1 MYTHSTFGGHF
12 MQYVKLQIG
21 CLIVILYI
29 VVTYVRAT
37 LKSKFICNKLFDA
50 LMLIAPWA
58 VFFDGF
64 TAWTVNHLEAVPEWV
79 NTFGHLFFMIFMDL
93 TIIVTA
99 LYMYDQIVGF
109 CKAHKQKNLLLLI
122 PGIIS
127 LVLIAAGMNRIE
139 YIQGKTTFYSMGFSV
154 YVCFASLFFHY
165 GVILYLV
172 IARHKY
178 LAKEKKFG
186 TVSII
191 IIVGII
197 LVAQIIFPEI
207 LLTSICPA
215 ILLLGIYIE
224 FENPSIKKLTLYND
238 NMVESFANLVE
249 NRDSNTGGHIKR
261 TRAYVNLILHKMRHD
276 KKYKDIMNKDYL
288 VNVSNAAPLHDIG
301 KIATPDYILQK
312 PGKLTDE
319 EFAIMKKHASCG
331 GKIIQDTFKNLDDA
345 DFQKIAYEVARFH
358 HEKYNGK
365 GYPQGLS
372 GEQIPLHARIMAVAD
387 VFDAVSQKRCYR
399 DAMPLDQCFS
409 IIEKGSGT
417 DFDPQIAKIF
427 LDSKDEV
434 VKLMER

>member
-1 MYTHSTFGGHF
+1 

-64 TAWTVNHLEAVPEWV
+64 TAWTVNHIEIVPEWV

-127 LVLIAAGMNRIE
+127 LVLIAAGMNKIE

-224 FENPSIKKLTLYND
+224 FENPSIKKLTLYNE

-319 EFAIMKKHASCG
+319 EFAIMKKHAACG
-331 GKIIQDTFKNLDDA
+331 GEIIQDTFKNLDDTE
-345 DFQKIAYEVARFH
+345 FEKIAYEVARFH

-365 GYPQGLS
+365 GYPKGLS

-427 LDSKDEV
+427 LDSKEEV
-434 VKLMER
+434 VRLMER

>member
-1 MYTHSTFGGHF
+1 

-64 TAWTVNHLEAVPEWV
+64 TAWTVNHLEIVPEWV
-79 NTFGHLFFMIFMDL
+79 NKFGHLFFMIFMDL

-109 CKAHKQKNLLLLI
+109 CKSHKQKNLLLLI

-127 LVLIAAGMNRIE
+127 LILIAAGMNRIE

-276 KKYKDIMNKDYL
+276 KLFQDVINKDYL
-288 VNVSNAAPLHDIG
+288 INVSNAAPLHDIG

-331 GKIIQDTFKNLDDA
+331 GEIIQDTFKNLDDA

>member
-1 MYTHSTFGGHF
+1 

-21 CLIVILYI
+21 CLLVIAYLI
-29 VVTYVRAT
+29 VTYVRAT
-37 LKSKFICNKLFDA
+37 FRESVIRNKLFDL
-50 LMLIAPWA
+50 LMIVAPWA
-58 VFFDGF
+58 VFFDGL
-64 TAWTVNHLEAVPEWV
+64 TSWTVNHIESIPVWI
-79 NTFGHLFFMIFMDL
+79 NKFGHLFFLVFMDL

-109 CKAHKQKNLLLLI
+109 CKTHRQKNLLLLI
-122 PGIIS
+122 PGIVS
-127 LVLIAAGMNRIE
+127 LILIAAGINQLE
-139 YIQGKTTFYSMGFSV
+139 YIQGKTTFYSMGFSAK
-154 YVCFASLFFHY
+154 VCFVSLFFHY

-172 IARHKY
+172 VTRHKY
-178 LAKEKKFG
+178 LATEKKIG

-191 IIVGII
+191 VIVGII
-197 LVAQIIFPEI
+197 LVAQIVFPEI
-207 LLTSICPA
+207 LLSAVCPT
-215 ILLLGIYIE
+215 ILLLGIYVE
-224 FENPSIKKLTLYND
+224 FENPAIKKLTLYNE

-276 KKYKDIMNKDYL
+276 KRFQDVINKDYL
-288 VNVSNAAPLHDIG
+288 INVSNAAPLHDIG

-319 EFAIMKKHASCG
+319 EFAIMKKHAACG
-331 GKIIQDTFKNLDDA
+331 GEIIQDTFKNLDDA

-365 GYPQGLS
+365 GYPEGLS

-417 DFDPQIAKIF
+417 DFDPQIVEIF

-434 VKLMER
+434 VGLMGR

>member
-1 MYTHSTFGGHF
+1 

-29 VVTYVRAT
+29 VLTYVRAT

-50 LMLIAPWA
+50 LMLIAPWT

-64 TAWTVNHLEAVPEWV
+64 TAWTVNHLEIVPGWV

-197 LVAQIIFPEI
+197 LVAQIVFPEI

-224 FENPSIKKLTLYND
+224 FENPSIKKLTLYNE

-301 KIATPDYILQK
+301 KIATLDYILQK

-319 EFAIMKKHASCG
+319 EFAIMKKHAACG
-331 GKIIQDTFKNLDDA
+331 GEIIQDTFKNLDDA
-345 DFQKIAYEVARFH
+345 EFEKIAYEVARFH

-365 GYPQGLS
+365 GYPQGLT

-427 LDSKDEV
+427 LDSKEEV
-434 VKLMER
+434 VRLMER

>member
-1 MYTHSTFGGHF
+1 

-21 CLIVILYI
+21 CLVVILYI

-50 LMLIAPWA
+50 LMIIAPWA

-99 LYMYDQIVGF
+99 LYMYGQIVGF
-109 CKAHKQKNLLLLI
+109 CKEHKKKNLLLLI

-127 LVLIAAGMNRIE
+127 LVLIAAGMNKIE
-139 YIQGKTTFYSMGFSV
+139 YIQGNTTFYSMGFSV

-319 EFAIMKKHASCG
+319 EFAIMKKHAACG
-331 GKIIQDTFKNLDDA
+331 GEIIQDTFKNLDDA
-345 DFQKIAYEVARFH
+345 EFQKIAYEVARFH

-365 GYPQGLS
+365 GYPEGLS

-434 VKLMER
+434 VRLMER

>member
-1 MYTHSTFGGHF
+1 

-21 CLIVILYI
+21 CLVVILYI
-29 VVTYVRAT
+29 VVTYVRTT

-64 TAWTVNHLEAVPEWV
+64 TAWTVNHLETVPEWV

-319 EFAIMKKHASCG
+319 EFAIMKKHAACG
-331 GKIIQDTFKNLDDA
+331 GEIIQDTFKNLDDA

-365 GYPQGLS
+365 GYPEGLS

>member
-1 MYTHSTFGGHF
+1 

-21 CLIVILYI
+21 CLLVIAYLI
-29 VVTYVRAT
+29 VTYVRAT
-37 LKSKFICNKLFDA
+37 FRESVIRNKLFDL
-50 LMLIAPWA
+50 LMIVAPWA
-58 VFFDGF
+58 VFFDGL
-64 TAWTVNHLEAVPEWV
+64 TSWTVNHIESVPVWI
-79 NTFGHLFFMIFMDL
+79 NKFGHLFFLVFMDL

-109 CKAHKQKNLLLLI
+109 CKTHRQKNLLLLI
-122 PGIIS
+122 PGIVS
-127 LVLIAAGMNRIE
+127 LILIAAGINQLE
-139 YIQGKTTFYSMGFSV
+139 YIQGKTTFYSMGFSAK
-154 YVCFASLFFHY
+154 VCFVSLFFHY

-172 IARHKY
+172 VTRHKY
-178 LAKEKKFG
+178 LATEKKIG

-191 IIVGII
+191 VIVGII

-207 LLTSICPA
+207 LLSAVCPT
-215 ILLLGIYIE
+215 ILLLGIYVE
-224 FENPSIKKLTLYND
+224 FENPAIKKLTLYNE

-276 KKYKDIMNKDYL
+276 KRFQDVINKDYL
-288 VNVSNAAPLHDIG
+288 INVSNAAPLHDIG

-319 EFAIMKKHASCG
+319 EFAIMKKHAACG
-331 GKIIQDTFKNLDDA
+331 GEIIQDTFKNLDDA

-365 GYPQGLS
+365 GYPEGLS

-409 IIEKGSGT
+409 IIENGSGT
-417 DFDPQIAKIF
+417 DFDPQIVEIF

-434 VKLMER
+434 VRLMGR

>member
-1 MYTHSTFGGHF
+1 

-319 EFAIMKKHASCG
+319 EFAIMKKHAACG
-331 GKIIQDTFKNLDDA
+331 GEIIQDTFKNLDDA

-365 GYPQGLS
+365 GYPEGLS

-409 IIEKGSGT
+409 IIEKSSGT

>member
-1 MYTHSTFGGHF
+1 
-12 MQYVKLQIG
+12 MQYVKSQIG

-331 GKIIQDTFKNLDDA
+331 GEIIQDTFKNLDDA

-365 GYPQGLS
+365 GYPEGLS

-427 LDSKDEV
+427 LDSKDEL

>member
-1 MYTHSTFGGHF
+1 
-12 MQYVKLQIG
+12 
-21 CLIVILYI
+21 
-29 VVTYVRAT
+29 
-37 LKSKFICNKLFDA
+37 
-50 LMLIAPWA
+50 
-58 VFFDGF
+58 
-64 TAWTVNHLEAVPEWV
+64 
-79 NTFGHLFFMIFMDL
+79 MDL

-331 GKIIQDTFKNLDDA
+331 GEIIQDTFKNLDDA

>member
-1 MYTHSTFGGHF
+1 

-331 GKIIQDTFKNLDDA
+331 GEIIQDTFKNLDDA

>member
-1 MYTHSTFGGHF
+1 

-64 TAWTVNHLEAVPEWV
+64 TAWTVNHLEIVPEWV

-99 LYMYDQIVGF
+99 LYMYDQIVRF
-109 CKAHKQKNLLLLI
+109 CKEHKQKNLLLLI

-127 LVLIAAGMNRIE
+127 LVLIAAGMNKIE

-331 GKIIQDTFKNLDDA
+331 GEIIQNTFKNLDDA

-365 GYPQGLS
+365 GYPEGLS

-434 VKLMER
+434 VRLMER

>member
-1 MYTHSTFGGHF
+1 

-21 CLIVILYI
+21 CLLVIAYLI
-29 VVTYVRAT
+29 VTYVRAT
-37 LKSKFICNKLFDA
+37 FRESVIRNKLFDL
-50 LMLIAPWA
+50 LMIVAPWA
-58 VFFDGF
+58 VFFDGL
-64 TAWTVNHLEAVPEWV
+64 TSWTVNHIESIPVWI
-79 NTFGHLFFMIFMDL
+79 NKFGHLFFLVFMDL

-109 CKAHKQKNLLLLI
+109 CKTHRQKNLLLLI
-122 PGIIS
+122 PGIVS
-127 LVLIAAGMNRIE
+127 LILIAAGINQLE
-139 YIQGKTTFYSMGFSV
+139 YIQGKTTFYSMGFSAK
-154 YVCFASLFFHY
+154 VCFVSLFFHY

-172 IARHKY
+172 VTRHKY
-178 LAKEKKFG
+178 LATEKKIG

-191 IIVGII
+191 VIVGVI

-207 LLTSICPA
+207 LLSAVCPT
-215 ILLLGIYIE
+215 ILLLGIYVE
-224 FENPSIKKLTLYND
+224 FENPAIKKLTLYNE

-276 KKYKDIMNKDYL
+276 KRFQDVINKDYL
-288 VNVSNAAPLHDIG
+288 INVSNAAPLHDIG

-319 EFAIMKKHASCG
+319 EFAIMKNHAACG
-331 GKIIQDTFKNLDDA
+331 GEIIQNTFKNLDDA

-365 GYPQGLS
+365 GYPEGLS

-417 DFDPQIAKIF
+417 DFDPQIVEIF

-434 VKLMER
+434 VRLMER

>member
-1 MYTHSTFGGHF
+1 

-29 VVTYVRAT
+29 VVTYIRAT
-37 LKSKFICNKLFDA
+37 LKSKFICNKFFDA
-50 LMLIAPWA
+50 LMIVAPWA

-64 TAWTVNHLEAVPEWV
+64 TAWTINHLEIVPSWV
-79 NTFGHLFFMIFMDL
+79 NKFGHLFFLIFMDL

-99 LYMYDQIVGF
+99 LYMLDQIVGF
-109 CKAHKQKNLLLLI
+109 CKTHKLKNLLLLI

-127 LVLIAAGMNRIE
+127 LVLIAAGINQLE
-139 YIQGKTTFYSMGFSV
+139 YIQGKTTFYSMGFSAR
-154 YVCFASLFFHY
+154 VCFVSLFAHY

-172 IARHKY
+172 GVRHKY

-186 TVSII
+186 TVSIL
-191 IIVGII
+191 IIVGLI
-197 LVAQIIFPEI
+197 LALQIIFPEI
-207 LLTSICPA
+207 LLTSICPT

-261 TRAYVNLILHKMRHD
+261 TRAYVNMILHKMRHD

-319 EFAIMKKHASCG
+319 EFAIMKKHAACG
-331 GKIIQDTFKNLDDA
+331 GEIIKDTFKNLEDEE
-345 DFQKIAYEVARFH
+345 FEKIAYEVARFH

-365 GYPQGLS
+365 GYPQGLA

-434 VKLMER
+434 VRLMER